1 MKAGTIPPG
10 ARLFVLAVATLL
22 PGSLLA
28 NAKTDISFAAASD
41 TDKVTQ
47 PDNSKQN
54 TQHDGEK
61 GLSAEQQSNTES
73 DVEITRKIRQ
83 ALVKDKS
90 LSTYAHNVKIITE
103 SGEVV
108 LKGPVRSLQEKQIIE
123 GKAGRIAGLDRVRSE
138 LEVTPQ

>member
-1 MKAGTIPPG
+1 MKSGTVPPG

-28 NAKTDISFAAASD
+28 NAKTDIRFAAVSD
-41 TDKVTQ
+41 KDQVTQ

-90 LSTYAHNVKIITE
+90 LSIYAHNVKIITE
-103 SGEVV
+103 SGQVV
-108 LKGPVRSLQEKQIIE
+108 LKGPVRSQQEKQTVE

-138 LEVTPQ
+138 LEVTAQ